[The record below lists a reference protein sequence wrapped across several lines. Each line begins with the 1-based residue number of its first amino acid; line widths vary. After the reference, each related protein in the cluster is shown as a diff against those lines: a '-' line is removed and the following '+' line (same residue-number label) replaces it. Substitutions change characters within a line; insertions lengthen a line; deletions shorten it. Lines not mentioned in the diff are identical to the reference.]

1 MRRPRS
7 FPGLLLCFACIT
19 FLSGCGG
26 GDDTPTL
33 HQLNGTVTHNGK
45 PVSDIIIVF
54 TPSTGGRPSY
64 GNVDEKGT
72 FSMAFTNDAAG
83 VTAGKNIVTLMQP
96 NPNPDTP
103 PLTPEMRA
111 LFEKYGEGKS
121 SLNITVDSDKNDF
134 ELVLD

>member
-45 PVSDIIIVF
+45 PV
-54 TPSTGGRPSY
+54 
-64 GNVDEKGT
+64 
-72 FSMAFTNDAAG
+72 
-83 VTAGKNIVTLMQP
+83 VTLMQP